1 DLIPRLDISRLIVKD
16 LNGEIKES
24 EKQELKEWINESE
37 ENKAL
42 YLRVRERENRNQRL
56 EVIRKLNKQAAW
68 REVERKTRK
77 SQHYISGLLYKGIAV
92 AIPVILL
99 FCLYYYRS
107 GEVDLEVVKQ
117 EHREIHPGEIKAEL
131 ILANGQRLALDAKK
145 ENPVESDLDG
155 VKILK

>member
-1 DLIPRLDISRLIVKD
+1 MNDLIPRLDISRLIVKD

-77 SQHYISGLLYKGIAV
+77 SQHFISGWLYKGIAV
-92 AIPVILL
+92 AIPMILL
-99 FCLYYYRS
+99 FCFYYYKLGGWIWR
-107 GEVDLEVVKQ
+107 
-117 EHREIHPGEIKAEL
+117 
-131 ILANGQRLALDAKK
+131 
-145 ENPVESDLDG
+145 
-155 VKILK
+155 